1 MPEILQIVTQAA
13 AIFLVIFALNVVPA
27 FAPPTWT
34 ALSYIAVSYRVNL
47 VLLVTV
53 GAAAA
58 TTGRLTLAK
67 LSKVVVRQKLLSK
80 RARENVDEIKVRL
93 EKRPR
98 LTFGIFLLYAFSPFP
113 SNNLFIAYGLTGLDL
128 RVVSIPFLIGRL
140 FSYSFWAA
148 ASRGVARHLALEHG
162 AVRPYFSYYFLA
174 SQLFTLLTIYLF
186 TRVDWH
192 ALLEEKKLRL
202 RK

>member
-1 MPEILQIVTQAA
+1 MPQILHIVREAV

-34 ALSYIAVSYRVNL
+34 ALSFIAVSYQVNL
-47 VLLVTV
+47 ILLVTV

-58 TTGRLTLAK
+58 TAGRLTLAK

-80 RARENVDEIKVRL
+80 RTRENVDEIKVRL
-93 EKRPR
+93 ERRPK

-128 RVVSIPFLIGRL
+128 RVVAIPFLIGRL
-140 FSYSFWAA
+140 CSYSFWAA
-148 ASRGVARHLALEHG
+148 TSRGVAQRLALENG
-162 AVRPYFSYYFLA
+162 VLRPYFSYYFIA
-174 SQLFTLLTIYLF
+174 SQVFTLFTIYLF
-186 TRVDWH
+186 TRVDWR
-192 ALLEEKKLRL
+192 ALLDEKRLRL